1 MRVSAPWSPS
11 SSASPATSFQF
22 SVCSCPRRPSRPG
35 SCTASLVSS
44 QSPVR
49 FCSMPA
55 STTVARLPDSTMVT
69 ARSSSSPST
78 RVSPRRCSKRLRL
91 IVPEASITEL
101 GSTPVTRPI
110 GTKIRRRA
118 TTSTTSPSTCGGAV
132 PTRSAAT
139 TSRTLPTRSPLGSK
153 TVSPARRET
162 YALVAVVT
170 VAKATVGAVTGPG
183 DAEYLDYEVV
193 DVFAPRA
200 YAGNPLAVVF
210 DADEL
215 TTEQCQSLANEFHLS
230 ETSFLMAP
238 TEAGADYKV
247 RIFTPFAE
255 LPFAGHP
262 SVGAAHTIVRSGRL
276 PAGIVHQECGAGVLP
291 IAVTD
296 DGATLTG
303 GRPTLEDG
311 PDPAVL
317 AEAVGLSPADVVG
330 LPAHVAGC
338 GLPWTFLAVRPEV
351 VDEARP
357 DPAALGELGV
367 GEGVV
372 VCAWTAE
379 GATSYARAFAND
391 LEWGE
396 DPATGSAA
404 LGAGVWLVATGLLD
418 PDGPSSYTIRQGEW
432 MGRPSVL
439 SCTVTARGGRAE
451 TATVQG
457 AVVPVATGRIRI
469 P

>member
-1 MRVSAPWSPS
+1 MSVSAPWSPS

-78 RVSPRRCSKRLRL
+78 SVSPRRCSNRLRL
-91 IVPEASITEL
+91 IVPEASVTEL
-101 GSTPVTRPI
+101 GSMPVTRPI

-118 TTSTTSPSTCGGAV
+118 TTSTTRPSTRGGAV

-139 TSRTLPTRSPLGSK
+139 TSRTLPTRSPLGSN

-170 VAKATVGAVTGPG
+170 VAKATVGAVTGP
-183 DAEYLDYEVV
+183 ELQYEVV

-215 TTEQCQSLANEFHLS
+215 STEQCQALAFEFHLS
-230 ETSFLMAP
+230 ETSFLCAP
-238 TEAGADYKV
+238 TEDGADYRV

-262 SVGAAHTIVRSGRL
+262 SVGAAHTLVRTGRL
-276 PAGIVHQECGAGVLP
+276 PAGTLQQECGAGVLA
-291 IAVTD
+291 IAVD
-296 DGATLTG
+296 EDGATLTG
-303 GRPTLEDG
+303 GRPTVEDG
-311 PDPAVL
+311 PDAGAL
-317 AEAVGLSPADVVG
+317 A
-330 LPAHVAGC
+330 
-338 GLPWTFLAVRPEV
+338 
-351 VDEARP
+351 
-357 DPAALGELGV
+357 
-367 GEGVV
+367 
-372 VCAWTAE
+372 
-379 GATSYARAFAND
+379 
-391 LEWGE
+391 
-396 DPATGSAA
+396 
-404 LGAGVWLVATGLLD
+404 
-418 PDGPSSYTIRQGEW
+418 
-432 MGRPSVL
+432 
-439 SCTVTARGGRAE
+439 
-451 TATVQG
+451 
-457 AVVPVATGRIRI
+457 
-469 P
+469 